1 MFRAILF
8 YILILPFT
16 AWYSLRALASILF
29 NKGKIH
35 ENWAG
40 RVWGK
45 RVVALM
51 GLDVEADLS
60 SIEPN
65 GHYVF
70 MSNHLSNFDIWILSS
85 LLWDNRLRFVAKKSL
100 FDIPL
105 LGRAM
110 KKAGHI
116 SIDRENRRSAMKSVQ
131 DAVDSAKSGIS
142 PLIFPEGTRNSAPDE
157 LMKFRVGGM
166 ILALKCG
173 LPVVPL
179 IITGTDKV
187 LPKKKILVRRRPV
200 RVKAL
205 KPIDISKYTLKDRD
219 KFKDDMWTIMNK
231 AYLEMLNE
239 RS

>member
-8 YILILPFT
+8 YLLIFPVT
-16 AWYSLRALASILF
+16 AWYSLRALASIAF
-29 NKGKIH
+29 NRGTIR

-40 RVWGK
+40 RVWSK
-45 RVVALM
+45 RLIGLM
-51 GLDVEADLS
+51 GLPIEADLG
-60 SIEPN
+60 SIAPK

-70 MSNHLSNFDIWILSS
+70 MSNHLSNLDIWVLFT

-105 LGRAM
+105 LGAAM

-131 DAVDSAKSGIS
+131 AAVESAQSGIS
-142 PLIFPEGTRNSAPDE
+142 PLIFPEGTRNETPEE

-179 IITGTDKV
+179 IITGTNRV
-187 LPKKKILVRRRPV
+187 LPKKKIMIRRHPV

-205 KPIDISKYTLKDRD
+205 DPIDTSKYTLKDRD
-219 KFKDDMWTIMNK
+219 KFKDDLRKVMNK